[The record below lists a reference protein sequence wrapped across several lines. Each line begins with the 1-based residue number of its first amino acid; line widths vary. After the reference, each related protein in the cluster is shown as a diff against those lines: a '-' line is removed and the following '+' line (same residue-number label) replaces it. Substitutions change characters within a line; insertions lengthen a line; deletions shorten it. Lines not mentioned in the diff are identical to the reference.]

1 MEKQNVLLKTLY
13 SNPAFG
19 SDVGIIT
26 AHCPKHGPYRG
37 FARLNPNGTR
47 YVSRCPECQRLEEI
61 ENQERNRVKI
71 GESQIIA
78 SRMQAAG
85 VPEEY
90 CSLTFETLPKGLLV
104 NGDVITACTQLCEG
118 EINNLLLLG
127 TNGVGKTSLACA
139 SLSRILTTK
148 QTENFPTIFY
158 TKEAKLL
165 RAMKSTFGR
174 REGPTEQD
182 IINEMGRYD
191 VLVID
196 EIGKTASTDYNAS
209 AIEEIVDMRHKTR
222 RTIVCGNISV
232 EDLAT
237 HFTDGTRSKLSYK
250 SRMKDIRDID
260 HRRNCNA

>member
-1 MEKQNVLLKTLY
+1 MEKQNALLKTLY
-13 SNPAFG
+13 NNPAFG

-26 AHCPKHGPYRG
+26 AHCPEHGFYRA

-47 YVSRCPECQRLEEI
+47 YISRCPECQRLEEI
-61 ENQERNRVKI
+61 AAQDQARVKL

-78 SRMQAAG
+78 SRMQSAG
-85 VPEEY
+85 VPDEY
-90 CSLTFETLPKGLLV
+90 CSLTFETLPNGLLV
-104 NGDVITACTQLCEG
+104 NGDVITACTQLCEN

-139 SLSRILTTK
+139 CLSRILTTK
-148 QTENFPTIFY
+148 KTEHWPTICY
-158 TKEAKLL
+158 TKEVKLV

-196 EIGKTASTDYNAS
+196 EIGKVQSSDYNAA
-209 AIEEIVDMRHKTR
+209 AIEEIIDMRHKNK

-250 SRMKDIRDID
+250 SRMKDIRDVD
-260 HRRNCNA
+260 HRRNHNA